1 MLGYT
6 PYDGPNIA
14 PPTLVKRVAK
24 SLKLLQRLSRTSM
37 TQPRLGIYL
46 RVNRPHLPTT

>member
-24 SLKLLQRLSRTSM
+24 SLKLLRA
-37 TQPRLGIYL
+37 
-46 RVNRPHLPTT
+46 